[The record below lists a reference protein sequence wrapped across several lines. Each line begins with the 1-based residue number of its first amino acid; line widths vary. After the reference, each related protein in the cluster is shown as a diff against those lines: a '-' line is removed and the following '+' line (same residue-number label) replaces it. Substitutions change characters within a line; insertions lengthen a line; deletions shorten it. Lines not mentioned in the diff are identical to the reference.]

1 MNVIEAI
8 KTRQSIKEYDP
19 TVSISKEEILTM
31 LEEAHQ
37 APSSWNLQPWRF
49 VVIQS
54 PEVKSQLKPH
64 VLFNVSQL
72 ETSSFLVLILNDLK
86 RYDLFPVLNDLELQ
100 AGLVTPEQSVARLAK
115 AEQAKATRT
124 PESLDREGLL
134 DCGIVAQNLM
144 LVAKGHGY
152 DSCPM
157 GGFNR
162 DGFMDV
168 LQLDKY
174 RYKPVL
180 LISIGKAIKKPAKS
194 LRLPLENIITI
205 Y

>member
-19 TVSISKEEILTM
+19 SIVISKAEIMTM

-54 PEVKSQLKPH
+54 PDIKVQLKPH

-86 RYDLFPVLNDLELQ
+86 RYDLFPLLNDLELK

-115 AEQAKATRT
+115 VEQAKATRT
-124 PESLDREGLL
+124 PESLEREGLL

-168 LQLDKY
+168 LQLDKV

-180 LISIGKAIKKPAKS
+180 LISIGKALKRPSKS
-194 LRLPLENIITI
+194 LRLPIDAIVNVK
-205 Y
+205 